1 MKRNLLIA
9 DDEELIRKGLIAR
22 LSYLGFDFEE
32 ILEAETGA
40 EALET
45 VRQNSISIVITDIR
59 MPDMDGLVFIRE
71 AKKLSPHLRFMVLSG
86 YAEFEYAK
94 TALNLGASAYLL
106 KPLSNQDLKEE
117 MDKLLTQVELDT
129 KIRRDIT
136 SRKKLEEENTAYT
149 LEKEVNALLHEPA
162 DENFGKG
169 KYPAFYHKISSA
181 PGNRL
186 LLGIVNIEEKS
197 CENNFCK
204 DDTELIRF
212 AVKNVFDEISS
223 PSKVLLVNSIIH
235 RRQMYAVF
243 ESSGSEESV
252 LRREVEQFFLEMRAV
267 LEKQMGI
274 YLTMGTSSQTRRLS
288 AGILGEAESALRQRT
303 IYGDGNLYFYEDNTV
318 FSGKSFPASEL
329 YFLEQYLVQGNVNG
343 ILKLLSQLFSEE
355 MLQNC
360 GVSYI
365 RILWVRILNLLLKYY
380 EPEIRKYIGVEDLL
394 HNFRILDELCLPEKI
409 HSYISDIITDCISKR
424 GMQDASSKDK
434 IQLATQ
440 YIKKH
445 YNENLSINGL
455 AELYNMSPNYFSSV
469 FKKELNRSAVNYI
482 TEVRMEK
489 AREYLKD
496 TGLSVIEIAESVG
509 YEDSQYFFRVFKK
522 TTGVTPL
529 QYRQQCRSGKPM

>member
-1 MKRNLLIA
+1 MKINLLIA

-22 LSYLGFDFEE
+22 LSYLGFEFGE
-32 ILEAETGA
+32 ILEAETGT
-40 EALET
+40 EALEA
-45 VRQNSISIVITDIR
+45 VRLHDISIAVTDIR
-59 MPDMDGLVFIRE
+59 MPDMDGLAFIRE

-94 TALNLGASAYLL
+94 TALNLGTSAYLL
-106 KPLSNQDLKEE
+106 KPLSNNDLKEE
-117 MDKLLTQVELDT
+117 MEKLITHVEQDT
-129 KIRRDIT
+129 RIRRDMT
-136 SRKKLEEENTAYT
+136 SRKKLEEKNTAYT
-149 LEKEVNALLHEPA
+149 LEKEVNALLHEPGRDSA
-162 DENFGKG
+162 GND
-169 KYPAFYHKISSA
+169 KYPAFYHRISSA
-181 PGNRL
+181 PENRL
-186 LLGIVNIEEKS
+186 LLGIINIEEKS

-212 AVKNVFDEISS
+212 AVKNVFDEIRS
-223 PSKVLLVNSIIH
+223 PGKVLLVNSIIH
-235 RRQMYAVF
+235 RYQMYAVF
-243 ESSGSEESV
+243 ESRGEHAS

-274 YLTMGTSSQTRRLS
+274 YLTMGTSSQTHRLS
-288 AGILGEAESALRQRT
+288 SGILGEAESALRQRT

-318 FSGKSFPASEL
+318 FSGKSFPSSEL
-329 YFLEQYLVQGNVNG
+329 YFLEQYLIQGNVNS

-355 MLQNC
+355 MLQSC
-360 GVSYI
+360 GVSYV

-394 HNFRILDELCLPEKI
+394 HNFRTLDELCLPQKI
-409 HSYISDIITDCISKR
+409 HSYISETISDCISKH

-469 FKKELNRSAVNYI
+469 FKKELDQSAVNYI

-496 TGLSVIEIAESVG
+496 TDLSVIEIAENVG

-522 TTGVTPL
+522 NTGITPL
-529 QYRQQCRSGKPM
+529 QYRQQYRLDTSM